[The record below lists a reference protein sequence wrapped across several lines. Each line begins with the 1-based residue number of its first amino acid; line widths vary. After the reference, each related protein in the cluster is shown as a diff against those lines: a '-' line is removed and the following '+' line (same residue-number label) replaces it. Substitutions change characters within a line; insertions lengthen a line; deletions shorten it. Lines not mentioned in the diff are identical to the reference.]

1 MDHSFGYLVE
11 LSSISLGDQASGTW
25 IQAAPLGKYS
35 HPVYGEINI
44 TPERAKRFADNVVNK
59 VREIDL
65 DIDYDHKEKTTEAA
79 GWVKN
84 AEARSDGLWIF
95 VEWTTRALQ
104 LLKEKAY
111 RYFSPELMDEW
122 EHPKT
127 KQKYKDVLAGGG
139 LTNRPFLKDILPIN
153 LSEVVNEGGKK
164 LMDPKTLRKLLKLS
178 ETASDDEV
186 TEAANKAV
194 EEAEKEETDPPKTET
209 KVTTEGG
216 STTTVQASDTKVDAA
231 TLKLAESDPMVKAL
245 VERIFNLETANRMSE
260 VNVKL
265 SEIAKGDVVIAP
277 AVVEKVRAAVLSA
290 PRQVGDNFIA
300 LLSELTANGGLVKL
314 GETGSTSTGNA
325 EQGGAVKSFT
335 DKVEAAT
342 KANDK
347 LTYSDA
353 VELVAS
359 EDPQLYNEYRN
370 ESYLKE
376 GAR

>member
-1 MDHSFGYLVE
+1 MWEKTVDNSFGYLVE
-11 LSSISLGDQASGTW
+11 VSSISLGDQATGTW

-44 TPERAKRFADNVVNK
+44 TPERAQRFASNVVNK

-95 VEWTTRALQ
+95 VEWTSRALQ
-104 LLKEKAY
+104 LLKDKAY

-153 LSEVVNEGGKK
+153 LSEVVNEGGNV
-164 LMDPKTLRKLLKLS
+164 MDPKQIRKLLKLNEDATDEEVTTAL
-178 ETASDDEV
+178 ETAV
-186 TEAANKAV
+186 TEKET
-194 EEAEKEETDPPKTET
+194 EEGTETEEKKTET
-209 KVTTEGG
+209 
-216 STTTVQASDTKVDAA
+216 TTTVQASETKVDAA

-260 VNVKL
+260 VNQRL
-265 SEIAKGDVVIAP
+265 SEISQGSVVIAP
-277 AVVEKVRAAVLSA
+277 AVLDKVRTTVLSA
-290 PRQVGDNFIA
+290 PKQAGDNFIA
-300 LLSELTANGGLVKL
+300 LLSELTANGGLVQL
-314 GETGSTSTGNA
+314 GEKGSTGTSST
-325 EQGGAVKSFT
+325 ESGGAVKSFT
-335 DKVEAAT
+335 DKVEAAR

-353 VELVAS
+353 LEMVAAD
-359 EDPQLYNEYRN
+359 DPQLYNEYRN